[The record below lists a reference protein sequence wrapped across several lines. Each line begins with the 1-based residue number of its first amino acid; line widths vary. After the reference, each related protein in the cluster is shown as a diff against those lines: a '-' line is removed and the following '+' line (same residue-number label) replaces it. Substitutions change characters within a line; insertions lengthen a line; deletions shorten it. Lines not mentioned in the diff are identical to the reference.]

1 MCGALGGD
9 QYGECILYFYI
20 DESGH
25 TGTNLFDEN
34 QPYLYYGVLSSAK
47 DIDIIALAELEGVR
61 NKVGVDRLHASE
73 LGNGKLISIV
83 QDILALEKKYQLRFD
98 INRVAKADHALIS
111 FFDQV
116 FDQGVN
122 PAVPWLSYWTPLRY
136 VLLTKLASLCDDDLL
151 KNAWKARIELN
162 RKKSN
167 LLLVKICETLLLRIP
182 NIPDARSREIMT
194 DALTYVIKNPD
205 AIVYN
210 VNTPRDRLQ
219 IAPNLI
225 GFQSVMLG
233 IAKRLKE
240 DGIEASKIIVDQ
252 QSQFNGAQKKLSE
265 FYASNNSLCSEMG
278 PGLPEA
284 DFTGIPETPIEC
296 ISGTKS
302 IGLELV
308 DIYLWVFKRA
318 MEQKTLAAPL
328 YDLINSQSEVG
339 EIDEVSINAI
349 INRWTPWLENLSEP
363 SATELKEGRRIRE
376 IDEVRRKKFLNDIA

>member
-1 MCGALGGD
+1 
-9 QYGECILYFYI
+9 LYFYI

-25 TGTNLFDEN
+25 TGNNLFDEN
-34 QPYLYYGVLSSAK
+34 QPYLYYGVLSSTEN
-47 DIDIIALAELEGVR
+47 IDVIASTELEDVR
-61 NKVGVDRLHASE
+61 SKLGVDRLHASE
-73 LGNGKLISIV
+73 LGNGKLVSIV

-98 INRVAKADHALIS
+98 INRVAKVDHAIIS
-111 FFDQV
+111 FFDQI

-122 PAVPWLSYWTPLRY
+122 PSVPWLSYWTPLRY
-136 VLLTKLASLCDDDLL
+136 VLLVKLAPLFDDDLL
-151 KNAWKARIELN
+151 KDAWKARIELN

-167 LLLVKICETLLLRIP
+167 LLLVKVCETLLLRVP
-182 NIPDARSREIMT
+182 NVADARSREIMT
-194 DALTYVIKNPD
+194 DTLTYVIRNPD

-225 GFQSVMLG
+225 GFQSVMFG

-240 DGIEASKIIVDQ
+240 CGSEASKIIVDQ

-265 FYASNNSLCSEMG
+265 FYATNNNLYSEMG

-284 DFTGIPETPIEC
+284 DFTGMPETPIEC

-318 MEQKTLAAPL
+318 MEEKTLATEL
-328 YDLINSQSEVG
+328 YELINSQSEIG

-349 INRWTPWLENLSEP
+349 INRWTPWFENLPEP
-363 SATELKEGRRIRE
+363 SASELKEGRRVRE
-376 IDEVRRKKFLNDIA
+376 IDEIRRKKFLNGSA

>member
-1 MCGALGGD
+1 
-9 QYGECILYFYI
+9 LYFYI

-25 TGTNLFDEN
+25 TGNNLFDEN
-34 QPYLYYGVLSSAK
+34 QPYLYYGVLSSTEN
-47 DIDIIALAELEGVR
+47 IDVIASTELEDVR
-61 NKVGVDRLHASE
+61 SKLGVDRLHASE
-73 LGNGKLISIV
+73 LGNGKLVSIV

-98 INRVAKADHALIS
+98 INRVAKVDHAMIS

-122 PAVPWLSYWTPLRY
+122 PSVPWLSYWTPLRY
-136 VLLTKLASLCDDDLL
+136 VLLVKLAPLFDDDLL
-151 KNAWKARIELN
+151 KDAWKARIELN

-167 LLLVKICETLLLRIP
+167 LLLVKVCETLLLRVP
-182 NIPDARSREIMT
+182 NVADARSREIMT
-194 DALTYVIKNPD
+194 DTLTYVIRNPD

-225 GFQSVMLG
+225 GFQSVMFG

-240 DGIEASKIIVDQ
+240 CGSEASKIIVDQ

-265 FYASNNSLCSEMG
+265 FYATNNNLYSEMG

-284 DFTGIPETPIEC
+284 DFTGMPETPIEC

-318 MEQKTLAAPL
+318 MEEKTLATEL
-328 YDLINSQSEVG
+328 YELINSQSEIG

-349 INRWTPWLENLSEP
+349 INRWTPWLENLPEP
-363 SATELKEGRRIRE
+363 SASDLKEGRRVRE
-376 IDEVRRKKFLNDIA
+376 IDEIRRKKFLNGSA